1 MKICF
6 WRNVIGDF
14 RELFERSKI
23 KYLEHIKN
31 VQKDLN
37 ETRKLLEKD
46 AELKINQETAY
57 QQLVDERRQ
66 LLTR

>member
-1 MKICF
+1 MIVF
-6 WRNVIGDF
+6 IERIF
-14 RELFERSKI
+14 RDLFERTKV

-46 AELKINQETAY
+46 AELKLTQETAY

>member
-1 MKICF
+1 M
-6 WRNVIGDF
+6 
-14 RELFERSKI
+14 

-37 ETRKLLEKD
+37 ETRQILEKD
-46 AELKINQETAY
+46 AEVKLHQETAY
-57 QQLVDERRQ
+57 QQLIDERRQ

>member
-1 MKICF
+1 MIV
-6 WRNVIGDF
+6 VIERIF
-14 RELFERSKI
+14 RDLFERTKV

-46 AELKINQETAY
+46 AELKLTQETAY

>member
-1 MKICF
+1 MCVF
-6 WRNVIGDF
+6 ARD
-14 RELFERSKI
+14 LFERTKL

-37 ETRKLLEKD
+37 ETRQLLEKD
-46 AELKINQETAY
+46 AELKLNQEAAY
-57 QQLVDERRQ
+57 QQLIDERRQ

>member
-1 MKICF
+1 M
-6 WRNVIGDF
+6 
-14 RELFERSKI
+14 

-46 AELKINQETAY
+46 AELKITQESAY